1 MNQASSRQFASQSG
15 AAVGT
20 PETQLFTKAAAAEY
34 LGIRPRTLDDWRAA
48 KAIPCIQ
55 RGRYIRFLRAD
66 LDDFLSRH
74 RVAAKPVQ
82 PYRPRGVSS
91 KRPA

>member
-1 MNQASSRQFASQSG
+1 MNNSVLPKPGASHG
-15 AAVGT
+15 A
-20 PETQLFTKAAAAEY
+20 PETLLLTKAAAAEY

-48 KAIPCIQ
+48 KAVPCIQ

-74 RVAAKPVQ
+74 RVTAKPTS
-82 PYRPRGVSS
+82 PYRPRGSRTS
-91 KRPA
+91 HGA

>member
-1 MNQASSRQFASQSG
+1 MNNSVLPKPG
-15 AAVGT
+15 AAHRT

-34 LGIRPRTLDDWRAA
+34 LGIRPRTIDDWRAA

-74 RVAAKPVQ
+74 RVTAKPSS
-82 PYRPRGVSS
+82 PYRPRGSRTS
-91 KRPA
+91 HRA

>member
-1 MNQASSRQFASQSG
+1 MNNSVLPKPGASNRA
-15 AAVGT
+15 

-74 RVAAKPVQ
+74 RVAAKPVP
-82 PYRPRGVSS
+82 PYRPRGFNS
-91 KRPA
+91 KHPA